1 MKRDGQP
8 VERRWREGGGDATE
22 REIGGLMRQVAV
34 PGALP
39 EGRLQ
44 RVGARLGVGEGIE
57 HEHEHE
63 HVNEHVDG
71 RMDGRR
77 WRVRVVL
84 VVVLALGGSGVV
96 FARQGIVRWWGEVTR
111 GRVHLSPATG
121 ASGGKRASGSE
132 RTRASAS
139 LEKMAVLPRGED
151 GPEPSGVSG
160 ARTADGMSAAGR
172 VAIGGDQA
180 GGVPHRRASRGHL
193 PRGAGEEGDASGGV
207 AANVGVP
214 GTLPEQVAAGRG
226 PASVAS
232 VRAGEGGLGEEA
244 RIVRRAIEEL
254 RDDRDPVGALASLDE
269 HRARFP
275 GGVLRAEAEVVRVQA
290 LLALHDDEAA
300 LALLAPMD
308 LGAHPRGDELGVM
321 RGELRAARDC
331 GAAIADFDRV
341 LGRAAPERLLER
353 ALRGRAV
360 CRLRLGGRAA
370 AEEDLRAYLA
380 RFPSG
385 AFAAEARRQLGR

>member
-1 MKRDGQP
+1 
-8 VERRWREGGGDATE
+8 
-22 REIGGLMRQVAV
+22 
-34 PGALP
+34 
-39 EGRLQ
+39 
-44 RVGARLGVGEGIE
+44 
-57 HEHEHE
+57 
-63 HVNEHVDG
+63 
-71 RMDGRR
+71 
-77 WRVRVVL
+77 
-84 VVVLALGGSGVV
+84 
-96 FARQGIVRWWGEVTR
+96 
-111 GRVHLSPATG
+111 
-121 ASGGKRASGSE
+121 
-132 RTRASAS
+132 
-139 LEKMAVLPRGED
+139 
-151 GPEPSGVSG
+151 
-160 ARTADGMSAAGR
+160 
-172 VAIGGDQA
+172 
-180 GGVPHRRASRGHL
+180 
-193 PRGAGEEGDASGGV
+193 V
-207 AANVGVP
+207 AANAAVLG
-214 GTLPEQVAAGRG
+214 GLPEHAVGRAAG
-226 PASVAS
+226 SVAS

-254 RDDRDPVGALASLDE
+254 RDDRDAVGALASLDE

-308 LGAHPRGDELGVM
+308 LSAHPRGDELRVM

-360 CRLRLGGRAA
+360 CRLRLGARAA

-380 RFPSG
+380 RFPNG